1 MIEKFKLFCYYVFG
15 ITFGKLLYPKS
26 LFSSKYFSRPGSKGW
41 KWLYHAFWN
50 QKIRGINRHCPW
62 PCSPGTLISNGHN
75 IEFDVND
82 LNNFFSNGIYFQ
94 DLGKIVVGSGT
105 FIGPNVGLITENH
118 DITNPAKR
126 GGVKSVII
134 GNKCWIG
141 MSSVILPGVVLGEH
155 TVVGAG
161 SIVTKSFPE
170 GYCVIA
176 GNPAKIIRK
185 IQII

>member
-1 MIEKFKLFCYYVFG
+1 MIEKFKLCCYYAFG
-15 ITFGKLLYPKS
+15 ITVGKLCYPKA
-26 LFSSKYFSRPGSKGW
+26 LFTSQYFSRPGSKGW
-41 KWLYHAFWN
+41 KWLYHAFWD

-62 PCSPGTLISNGHN
+62 PCSPGILFSDGRN
-75 IEFDVND
+75 IDFDVND

-94 DLGKIVVGSGT
+94 DIGKIVIGSGT

-118 DITNPAKR
+118 DIVDPAKR

-134 GNKCWIG
+134 GEKCWIG
-141 MSSVILPGVVLGEH
+141 MNSVILPGVELGDH

-176 GNPAKIIRK
+176 GNPARIIKNIKI
-185 IQII
+185 